1 MQREYAHTTQT
12 GAVGGIRMR
21 RSRSKLRQGLVVCL
35 LIITGF
41 GGLFALALLVGAVT
55 GKGFAASIL
64 LGGFGLFLLLLFV
77 LAFVFGVMY
86 WKSLKSS

>member
-1 MQREYAHTTQT
+1 MPP
-12 GAVGGIRMR
+12 
-21 RSRSKLRQGLVVCL
+21 SRSNLYQGIVVCL
-35 LIITGF
+35 LLITGI

-55 GKGFAASIL
+55 GKGFASSIL

-86 WKSLKSS
+86 WKSSKSS

>member
-1 MQREYAHTTQT
+1 
-12 GAVGGIRMR
+12 
-21 RSRSKLRQGLVVCL
+21 L
-35 LIITGF
+35 

-64 LGGFGLFLLLLFV
+64 LGGFGLFLLLLVV

>member
-1 MQREYAHTTQT
+1 MQSEYAHTTQT
-12 GAVGGIRMR
+12 RAVGGTRMPPSR
-21 RSRSKLRQGLVVCL
+21 RSLQQGLVVFL
-35 LIITGF
+35 SIVTGI

-77 LAFVFGVMY
+77 LAFVFCVMY
-86 WKSLKSS
+86 WKSSKSS